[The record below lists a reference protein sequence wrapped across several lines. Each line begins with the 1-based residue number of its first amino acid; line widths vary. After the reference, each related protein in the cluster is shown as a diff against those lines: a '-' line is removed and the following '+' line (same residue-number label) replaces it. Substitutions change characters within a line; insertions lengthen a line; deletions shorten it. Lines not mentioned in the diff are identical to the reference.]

1 MNYIHNTGRSNPW
14 LMLLQGILILV
25 IGIFV
30 LLHPEVSLIVLTRM
44 LGIILLVAG
53 GILIFSANYKR
64 AVTNQLLII
73 EGVISTALG
82 ILLAFFPQS
91 LANVFIIM
99 LGIITF
105 LSGLINLWLLIKI
118 RSRIT
123 SPGFIRNFLLLLF
136 GIFLLAKPVEGR
148 EAIAIIIGIFA
159 LVFGSISLYGSYKL
173 FRIKKQ

>member
-1 MNYIHNTGRSNPW
+1 MNYIHITNRSNPW
-14 LMLLQGILILV
+14 LMLLQGLLIFMIGVFILIRPELTLV
-25 IGIFV
+25 A
-30 LLHPEVSLIVLTRM
+30 LTRL

-64 AVTNQLLII
+64 DTTNQLLLI
-73 EGVISTALG
+73 EGVISTSLG
-82 ILLAFFPQS
+82 LLLTFFPQS
-91 LANVFIIM
+91 LANVFIIL

-136 GIFLLAKPVEGR
+136 GIFLLANPMQGQ

-159 LVFGSISLYGSYKL
+159 LVFGSISLFGAYKL